1 MAKYKIF
8 HYFLFKMLIKKNFL
22 DVRFHKFITNYSRKH
37 KDFFFIQI
45 GANDGF
51 KADPI
56 YLYVRDFGWKGIVI
70 EPVRYLF
77 EKLKENYKNI
87 PGIVCEN
94 IAIGEKKEFKDFYM
108 LKNSESKN
116 LPLWYDEIGSFI
128 KENVTR
134 YKDKIKEFDK
144 YFISEKV
151 KCLRISSLLNK
162 YNIKKVDFLQ
172 IDTEGYDYE
181 ILKQIPFQKIKPS
194 IIMFEDRHLS
204 DLQKGAC
211 KRLLSDNGYEI
222 VQLIDCFAYLKNT

>member
-94 IAIGEKKEFKDFYM
+94 IAIGEKKGFKDFYM

-162 YNIKKVDFLQ
+162 YNIKK
-172 IDTEGYDYE
+172 
-181 ILKQIPFQKIKPS
+181 
-194 IIMFEDRHLS
+194 
-204 DLQKGAC
+204 
-211 KRLLSDNGYEI
+211 
-222 VQLIDCFAYLKNT
+222 